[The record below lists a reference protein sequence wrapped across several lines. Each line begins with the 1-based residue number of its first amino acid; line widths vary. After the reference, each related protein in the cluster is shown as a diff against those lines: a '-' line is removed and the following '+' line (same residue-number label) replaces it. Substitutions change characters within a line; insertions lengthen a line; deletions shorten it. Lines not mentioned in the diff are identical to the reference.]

1 MAAEAKESCDF
12 LGWALIDL
20 DDPNPKRAYKL
31 AHRLGV
37 HVEEIIDEAIKEKM
51 DRMGEP

>member
-1 MAAEAKESCDF
+1 MAAESQDECEF
-12 LGWALIDL
+12 LGWAMIDL
-20 DDPNPKRAYKL
+20 DGPNPKRAYKL

-37 HVEEIIDEAIKEKM
+37 HVEDIIDEAIKEKM